1 MTHTVSAN
9 GGPVPADTDRTK
21 GIRDAVAAITA
32 RFDREY
38 WVRCVRQDVQPVE
51 LNRALGDGGLLGIGV
66 PSEHGG
72 QDGGL
77 VDQATLIESLGRA
90 GIPAFTFLIAN
101 FARQVVLHHGS
112 AEQIKSFVGNTLTGQ
127 MQTCWAMTEAKGGTN
142 TFAMQTKAERTTG
155 GWKVNGQK
163 VFISAAGEAGQM
175 LLVARTQFDQAKSS
189 DGLSLFIIDLPAAGV
204 TMTPLQIKATEP
216 EKQYVVYFDDALLPD
231 DALVGDEGKASRY
244 LFDGLNPERILS
256 SAMATGLGFFVLEK
270 GAKYARE
277 RDPFGTP
284 IGTYQAVQHPLARAY
299 VQLQAAHL
307 TTTAAAA
314 QFDSGEN
321 AGVLANSA
329 KLIAS
334 EAAYQAYDAAVQTH
348 GGYAFD
354 ADYDLVSLYQIIR
367 LLRIAPINNE
377 MVLNYIAGKVLKL
390 PRGY

>member
-1 MTHTVSAN
+1 
-9 GGPVPADTDRTK
+9 
-21 GIRDAVAAITA
+21 
-32 RFDREY
+32 
-38 WVRCVRQDVQPVE
+38 E
-51 LNRALGDGGLLGIGV
+51 LNRALGEGGLLGIGV

-72 QDGGL
+72 QDSGL

-112 AEQIKSFVGNTLTGQ
+112 AEQIESFVGNTLTGQ

-142 TFAMQTKAERTTG
+142 TFAMQTKAERVAD

-204 TMTPLQIKATEP
+204 TMTPLQIKATAP
-216 EKQYVVYFDDALLPD
+216 EEQYAVYFDDAVLTH
-231 DALVGDEGKASRY
+231 DALVGEEGTASRY

-277 RDPFGTP
+277 RDPFGIP
-284 IGTYQAVQHPLARAY
+284 IGTYQAVQH
-299 VQLQAAHL
+299 
-307 TTTAAAA
+307 
-314 QFDSGEN
+314 
-321 AGVLANSA
+321 
-329 KLIAS
+329 
-334 EAAYQAYDAAVQTH
+334 
-348 GGYAFD
+348 
-354 ADYDLVSLYQIIR
+354 
-367 LLRIAPINNE
+367 
-377 MVLNYIAGKVLKL
+377 
-390 PRGY
+390 